1 MKKMIIISLT
11 LVLVIAMKIDNVNAK
26 TTEIGTPKNLIVW
39 CKDSHTLKLKWSK
52 VDNATGYKIYR
63 YQKSKKKY
71 KVIKTLGAKKCKFT
85 DKNLKIHKIYK
96 YKIVAF
102 RKKKNRKEYG
112 EKTYYVSARTYGEK
126 ARIVNVAKGKS
137 VKIYKQNKEKEIGI
151 CSTESI
157 VC

>member
-102 RKKKNRKEYG
+102 RKKKK
-112 EKTYYVSARTYGEK
+112 
-126 ARIVNVAKGKS
+126 
-137 VKIYKQNKEKEIGI
+137 
-151 CSTESI
+151 
-157 VC
+157 